1 MSAKR
6 PTNPLTNREQRIV
19 EANAHLRRAEGDGD
33 STAERSSGRLPG
45 ACPNPDCDLTP
56 EVADLTQ
63 DGTLYIAHEEDG
75 VGLAS
80 RTPRGETDGC
90 RIDAE
95 HDYTL

>member
-19 EANAHLRRAEGDGD
+19 EANAH
-33 STAERSSGRLPG
+33 LPG

-95 HDYTL
+95 HDYTLDN

>member
-6 PTNPLTNREQRIV
+6 PTNPLTDREQRIV
-19 EANAHLRRAEGDGD
+19 AANAHL
-33 STAERSSGRLPG
+33 PG
-45 ACPNPDCDLTP
+45 ECPNPDCDLTP